1 MAKNKNKTQRLHREE
16 EIDVELEESASEYT
30 PPKTV
35 ALLKLYGAVN
45 EESCEEVIDQMLR
58 YVYTGGDLIQFMIS
72 THGGLVSEMFS
83 LYDIMRITREDC
95 VITTLGL
102 GKVMSAGVL
111 LLAAGTKGYR
121 QVGANCQIMIHS
133 LKAEQGGYITQ
144 MENDL
149 DHLKALEERYI
160 KVLSQETNMSKRYIR
175 KLFNKKL
182 DVFLTAEEAVDLGIA
197 DEII

>member
-1 MAKNKNKTQRLHREE
+1 MAKNNKSPQKLQREE
-16 EIDVELEESASEYT
+16 QIEVDLEAEELVVSE
-30 PPKTV
+30 PKTV
-35 ALLKLYGAVN
+35 ALIKLYGTVN
-45 EESCEEVIDQMLR
+45 EDRCEEVIDQMLR
-58 YVYTGGDLIQFMIS
+58 YIYTGGDLIQFMIS

-83 LYDIMRITREDC
+83 VYDIMRVAREDA

-121 QVGANCQIMIHS
+121 QIGANCQIMIHS
-133 LKAEQGGYITQ
+133 LKAEQGGYIST
-144 MENDL
+144 MSNDL
-149 DHLKALEERYI
+149 DHLKSLEERYI
-160 KVLSQETNMSKRYIR
+160 KALSKETNMSKRYIR

>member
-1 MAKNKNKTQRLHREE
+1 MAKNNKSPQKLQREE
-16 EIDVELEESASEYT
+16 QIEVDLEAEELVVSE
-30 PPKTV
+30 PKTV
-35 ALLKLYGAVN
+35 ALIKLYGTVN
-45 EESCEEVIDQMLR
+45 EDRCEEVIDQMLR
-58 YVYTGGDLIQFMIS
+58 YIYTGGDLIQFMIS

-83 LYDIMRITREDC
+83 VYDIMRVAREDA

-121 QVGANCQIMIHS
+121 QIGANCQIMIHS
-133 LKAEQGGYITQ
+133 LKAEQGGYIST
-144 MENDL
+144 MSNDL
-149 DHLKALEERYI
+149 DHLKSLEERYI
-160 KVLSQETNMSKRYIR
+160 KALSKETNMSKRYIR
-175 KLFNKKL
+175 KLFDKKL